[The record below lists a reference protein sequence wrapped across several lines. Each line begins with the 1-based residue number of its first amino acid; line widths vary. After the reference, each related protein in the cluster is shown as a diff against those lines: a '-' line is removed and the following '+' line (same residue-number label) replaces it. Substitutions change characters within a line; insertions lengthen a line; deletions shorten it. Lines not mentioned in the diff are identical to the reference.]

1 MAKAKASKFEWS
13 RDARRVQPLV
23 GGVRVFD
30 HAGRGFVFA
39 DRVESVPL
47 VEALLD
53 SIREVD
59 EECANRVLRD
69 LTEWATT

>member
-1 MAKAKASKFEWS
+1 MAKVKASKFEWS
-13 RDARRVQPLV
+13 REARRVQGLH

-39 DRVESVPL
+39 DRLESVPL
-47 VEALLD
+47 VEALVE

-59 EECANRVLRD
+59 EECAERVLRD
-69 LTEWATT
+69 LAEWANS

>member
-13 RDARRVQPLV
+13 REARRVQPLC

-30 HAGRGFVFA
+30 HRGRGFVFA

-47 VEALLD
+47 VEALVE
-53 SIREVD
+53 SIRVVD
-59 EECANRVLRD
+59 EECADRVVRD
-69 LTEWATT
+69 LAVWANS